1 MKNSLLQFA
10 AIPLLLSGSAMG
22 GTYDIYVFPRGGVDT
37 SIYNNLQPTVKL
49 QTPFEI
55 QMQFQQ
61 IQQQRQMMEMQELQ
75 MQQMRE
81 MQELQRQKRAMERE
95 IKAREQD
102 AGIADKANPA
112 GTWAVVCASNPG
124 LCEKVGG
131 EQK

>member
-10 AIPLLLSGSAMG
+10 AIPLLLLLSGSAMG
-22 GTYDIYVFPRGGVDT
+22 GTYDVYVFPPRTPFFPPLDF
-37 SIYNNLQPTVKL
+37 QPPKIA
-49 QTPFEI
+49 TPFEI

-81 MQELQRQKRAMERE
+81 MQELQRQKRAMETE

-102 AGIADKANPA
+102 AGIADKAKPT

-131 EQK
+131 E